1 MKNITKFLNNDKF
14 EKEEEE
20 QVVWRLFH
28 LHMLV
33 RSSLWVATGRHG
45 SKKILL
51 SSINTNFLA
60 CHAVVVFIF
69 YFFLHIFKK
78 YNIYKI
84 LGKK

>member
-33 RSSLWVATGRHG
+33 RSLWVATGRHG

-51 SSINTNFLA
+51 SSINTIFLA

-69 YFFLHIFKK
+69 YFFIHIFKK